1 MNADA
6 SVNAHQ
12 SRQVF
17 KTFTGEVGIVT
28 KDAMPPDCIEEKAS
42 VQSGD
47 ARSCL
52 WLARHLTTIWDDDV
66 DSRCF

>member
-28 KDAMPPDCIEEKAS
+28 KGALSPDCIEEKAS

-47 ARSCL
+47 VRSCL
-52 WLARHLTTIWDDDV
+52 HGQTDPVACPSLDYDLG
-66 DSRCF
+66 